1 MEKTFKVETF
11 AKLLFCDKC
20 GMQLEEV
27 AHNYLTHPMQ
37 FVYKC
42 SKCGYEIVTQH
53 IYPINFARIIEEV
66 KEEQG
71 EK

>member
-20 GMQLEEV
+20 GMQVEEIS
-27 AHNYLTHPMQ
+27 HNYLTNPMK

-53 IYPINFARIIEEV
+53 SYPISFAKVIEEV
-66 KEEQG
+66 KEKADE
-71 EK
+71 